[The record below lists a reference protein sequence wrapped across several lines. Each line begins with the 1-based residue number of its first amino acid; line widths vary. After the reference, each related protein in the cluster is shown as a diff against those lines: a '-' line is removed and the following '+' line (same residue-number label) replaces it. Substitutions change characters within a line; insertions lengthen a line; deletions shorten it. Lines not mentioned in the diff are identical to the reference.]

1 MWKDGV
7 FEHRCKHWSRP
18 PYQTAS
24 ACLHSNAPP
33 HQLRCTLNGSDNNYH
48 IYFQMQHFW
57 IETVKIR
64 TIKRMC
70 QICSPI
76 GKFLILQYWHYII
89 SLQNEKWGG
98 KGHIRR
104 IMISS
109 TMKTDC
115 KQSERCSGNLRGA
128 QIEAMSIEQ
137 GAHGQCWLQMQMLCP
152 PFKWTQFKSVGPHW
166 YKYKYKYKYF
176 VPNSNELNYVGTIQI
191 RSPS

>member
-1 MWKDGV
+1 M
-7 FEHRCKHWSRP
+7 E
-18 PYQTAS
+18 Q
-24 ACLHSNAPP
+24 
-33 HQLRCTLNGSDNNYH
+33 
-48 IYFQMQHFW
+48 FW

-89 SLQNEKWGG
+89 GLQNEKWGG

-104 IMISS
+104 IIIRS

-128 QIEAMSIEQ
+128 QIEAMNIEQ

-152 PFKWTQFKSVGPHW
+152 PFKWPT
-166 YKYKYKYKYF
+166 
-176 VPNSNELNYVGTIQI
+176 LIQI
-191 RSPS
+191 QIQIQIQILCPHFKWTQLCWYNTNTITIVKMYRLVVDTSIN